1 MMPTSTLN
9 SLLKS
14 FWLNFE
20 FNFDLQ
26 ACSTAGEEKA
36 GGFLFCFCFFFW
48 SHTFVVFSS
57 YHNLQII
64 EGTVRLGNNQIP
76 KANLL
81 EKN

>member
-1 MMPTSTLN
+1 MMPTSTLD

-36 GGFLFCFCFFFW
+36 GGFCFVFVFFFLVT
-48 SHTFVVFSS
+48 HIRGVFKLPQPSNHRRYS
-57 YHNLQII
+57 
-64 EGTVRLGNNQIP
+64 
-76 KANLL
+76 
-81 EKN
+81 